1 MAEIRINTT
10 GGLKLYDADNSHYAQ
25 ILAGTITSNVDAI
38 TLGHNLATFNAA
50 VTAGGI
56 LKTDD
61 TTDATSTTDGS
72 LQTDGGLS
80 VAKDAIIG
88 DDLKLLSDSAVL
100 SLGAGSDATFTHD
113 GTTGLTIAATPIS
126 IDATGELHLNST
138 TGDIKLQDGG
148 TDQIAFDLDG
158 TAGEVIM
165 KPAVDS
171 DDLVISQYDGTEVIR
186 IEDNASLGLVGNK
199 LSIANSSSDVVIKP
213 LTDAKDIIFQQYDG
227 TVVATVED
235 NATFNIPASK
245 LAIGGTAVTA
255 TAAEMNLL
263 DGGTSVGSSITLA
276 DADGFVVNDGGTMK
290 TIPASDINTYA
301 SGNLVKLAQANSLT
315 NTATINID
323 SVFSSVYTAY
333 RFLCTFKA
341 VNSDVH
347 CTFRWRDGGSDLTVS
362 QYYGS
367 ARGGYVD
374 GSGAGA
380 QSFSD
385 WGSSSAKVADSMNN
399 NNYNGLHLDMLLYPY
414 NNTGV
419 ANIAS
424 VDNASNIVWHAQ
436 YWADPDR
443 EEQVSGGNTYTQ
455 TTVPDGFGFDLS
467 GGDFDGY
474 NYALFGYKG

>member
-25 ILAGTITSNVDAI
+25 IVAGTITSNVDAI

-50 VTAGGI
+50 VTATGI

-61 TTDATSTTDGS
+61 TTEATSTTDGS

-100 SLGAGSDATFTHD
+100 SLGAGSDITFTHD

-199 LSIANSSSDVVIKP
+199 LNIANSSSDVIVKP
-213 LTDAKDIIFQQYDG
+213 LTDAKDVIFQQYDG
-227 TVVATVED
+227 NEVMRINDSRKLQFYDDGGESITADGSKLIIESGGT
-235 NATFNIPASK
+235 TFNLPTSDGSSGQAITTNGSGVLSFADAGGGKVLQAVTTYSTSKSTSTTHDSPVYWLNASLTPASSNSK
-245 LAIGGTAVTA
+245 VLVLGYLTMVLNDDNNRCGGILKRDSTVLKNSGSDHDDFFNGSFNHVNDSNASAVS
-255 TAAEMNLL
+255 LPFVYL
-263 DGGTSVGSSITLA
+263 DSPSTTSSTTYYLGSQANANQMHFNRSTSNNVGYTSSITLLE
-276 DADGFVVNDGGTMK
+276 
-290 TIPASDINTYA
+290 I
-301 SGNLVKLAQANSLT
+301 
-315 NTATINID
+315 
-323 SVFSSVYTAY
+323 
-333 RFLCTFKA
+333 
-341 VNSDVH
+341 
-347 CTFRWRDGGSDLTVS
+347 
-362 QYYGS
+362 
-367 ARGGYVD
+367 
-374 GSGAGA
+374 GA
-380 QSFSD
+380 
-385 WGSSSAKVADSMNN
+385 
-399 NNYNGLHLDMLLYPY
+399 
-414 NNTGV
+414 
-419 ANIAS
+419 
-424 VDNASNIVWHAQ
+424 
-436 YWADPDR
+436 
-443 EEQVSGGNTYTQ
+443 
-455 TTVPDGFGFDLS
+455 
-467 GGDFDGY
+467 
-474 NYALFGYKG
+474 